1 MVKIEKRTRQNRDPH
16 ARTSQMQEAGH
27 AASAGTA
34 NECIEER
41 LHETQVDTKD
51 SRFRNA

>member
-1 MVKIEKRTRQNRDPH
+1 MVEVEKRTRQNRDTH

-41 LHETQVDTKD
+41 LHEAQVDTED
-51 SRFRNA
+51 SRFRDP